1 VSVAAV
7 APSRT
12 VMVRDGHELTVGS
25 VDVLPHAASSMAP
38 VSIARRN
45 GRIAPF

>member
-1 VSVAAV
+1 MTDNYLAKFTCSKC
-7 APSRT
+7 
-12 VMVRDGHELTVGS
+12 DGHELTVGS